1 VNLRPPVD
9 LGLYLIL
16 GPDTTL
22 GRPLRDVALAAVA
35 GGATV
40 VQLRQKGGASRAF
53 VEEARALIAVLR
65 PLGVPVIVNDRADVA
80 LAAGADGVHVGQDDM
95 SPEDVRRIVGPQL
108 LVGLSVTNVAQ
119 ARDVDATVVD
129 YVGVGPVFA
138 TTSKS
143 DAAPALGIEGTAQ
156 VCRALR
162 LPAVAIGGIDRDNA
176 ARVLATG
183 VQGIAVISAVC
194 AAEDPELAA
203 ALLAAQLPRAGIG
216 RAR

>member
-1 VNLRPPVD
+1 VSLRTPVD
-9 LGLYLIL
+9 LGLYLVL
-16 GPDTTL
+16 DPDTTL
-22 GRPLRDVALAAVA
+22 GRPLCDVALAAVA

-40 VQLRQKGGASRAF
+40 VQLRQKGGASRVF

-119 ARDVDATVVD
+119 ARAVNTAVVD
-129 YVGVGPVFA
+129 YVGVGPVFGTA
-138 TTSKS
+138 SKP
-143 DAAPALGIEGTAQ
+143 DAASALGIEGTAQ

-162 LPAVAIGGIDRDNA
+162 LPAVAIGGIDRHNV

-194 AAEDPELAA
+194 AAEDPEQAA
-203 ALLAAQLPRAGIG
+203 ALLAAQLPHAGIG